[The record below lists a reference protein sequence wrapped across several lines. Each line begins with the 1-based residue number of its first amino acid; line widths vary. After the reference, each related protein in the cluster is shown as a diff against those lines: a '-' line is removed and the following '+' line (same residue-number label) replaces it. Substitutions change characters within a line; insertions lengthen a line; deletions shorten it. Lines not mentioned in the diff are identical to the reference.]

1 MRSPATG
8 FGAGYVAAVML
19 AAALIGAR
27 TPASQSPAPQTT
39 APPAQTEV
47 SDAVLEKA
55 SEGRTVDIGLLS
67 SGGGPPS
74 PRYGGTS
81 VATIPLELYVARVLA
96 GEAEPG
102 AADAA
107 QQALAVAI
115 RTYAIVNAGR
125 HRREGFDLCDTTHC
139 QVMRTANDY
148 SRRAALATAGR
159 VLTLG
164 GRPVEIFYSASC
176 GGRSESAADVWPGG
190 TRFPYLRS
198 VRDDVHEDEVPW
210 VLTLTLD
217 EIRQALMKAGFGG
230 DRLRDIE
237 IDERTGSG
245 RVARLH
251 VRGLRPDAIDGG
263 PFRMAIGPRQLRSTA
278 FSLTRTGNSVRF
290 TGVGYGHG
298 VGMCVIGAGR
308 RARRGESLEAI
319 LGQYFPG
326 LALMSLN
333 VTAPVEPPLPV
344 ALEPPRPPIAPPVT
358 APPPA
363 VPPAAAVVPAA
374 STDINVRVP
383 NPSPISAGELGR
395 LALRLRESLSKT
407 LGTSTGG
414 VTVELHSTIDGFRY
428 ETGRPWWVSAAV
440 KGTTIDLAPAA
451 LLAQRD
457 GVETTLRT
465 AMAELLVSPTFSDR
479 PAWVRVGA
487 ARYFSRSEPQGAV
500 TRDVKCPA
508 DAELTMALSATAQR
522 EAESRAER
530 CFAREVAKTGDW
542 RSVK

>member
-1 MRSPATG
+1 MQMPARVQAQALMRSAATG
-8 FGAGYVAAVML
+8 FGAAGYVAAVML

-27 TPASQSPAPQTT
+27 TPASQTPAPQT
-39 APPAQTEV
+39 AAAQTDV
-47 SDAVLEKA
+47 TDAVLEKA
-55 SEGRTVDIGLLS
+55 SEGRTIDIGLLS
-67 SGGGPPS
+67 TGGG
-74 PRYGGTS
+74 
-81 VATIPLELYVARVLA
+81 VATIPLEVYVARVLA

-115 RTYAIVNAGR
+115 RTYAIVNEGR

-148 SRRAALATAGR
+148 SRRAAVATAGR

-164 GRPVEIFYSASC
+164 GKPVEIFYSASC

-217 EIRQALMKAGFGG
+217 EIRQALVKAGFGG

-251 VRGLRPDAIDGG
+251 VPGLRPDAIAGD

-333 VTAPVEPPLPV
+333 VTAPVEPPVPV
-344 ALEPPRPPIAPPVT
+344 SVAPPRAPIAPPVT
-358 APPPA
+358 APAPTVPPA
-363 VPPAAAVVPAA
+363 VPPPVA
-374 STDINVRVP
+374 SSDINVRVP

-440 KGTTIDLAPAA
+440 KGSTIDLAPAA

-465 AMAELLVSPTFSDR
+465 AMAELLVSSTLSDR

-487 ARYFSRSEPQGAV
+487 ARYFSRSEPHGAV
-500 TRDVKCPA
+500 NRDVKCPA
-508 DAELTMALSATAQR
+508 NAELTMALSASAQR

-530 CFAREVAKTGDW
+530 CFARELAKTGDW
-542 RSVK
+542 RAVK

>member
-1 MRSPATG
+1 MTPAAKGFRAAGVIAALILVAALVGARSPA
-8 FGAGYVAAVML
+8 
-19 AAALIGAR
+19 AR
-27 TPASQSPAPQTT
+27 TPASQAPA
-39 APPAQTEV
+39 APTEI
-47 SDAVLEKA
+47 SDAALERA
-55 SEGRTVDIGLLS
+55 SEGRTIDIGLVS
-67 SGGGPPS
+67 TGGG
-74 PRYGGTS
+74 

-115 RTYAIVNAGR
+115 RTYAIVNEGR
-125 HRREGFDLCDTTHC
+125 HRRDGFDLCDTTHC
-139 QVMRTANDY
+139 QVMRAANDY

-159 VLTLG
+159 VLTLDG
-164 GRPVEIFYSASC
+164 KPVEIFYSASC
-176 GGRSESAADVWPGG
+176 GGRSESAANVWPGG

-198 VRDDVHEDEVPW
+198 VPDDVHEDEVPW

-217 EIRQALMKAGFGG
+217 EIRQALVKAGFGG
-230 DRLRDIE
+230 DRLRDIA

-245 RVARLH
+245 RVARL
-251 VRGLRPDAIDGG
+251 RLPGLRPDAIAGD
-263 PFRMAIGPRQLRSTA
+263 PFRMAVGPRQLRSTA

-326 LALMSLN
+326 LALTSLN
-333 VTAPVEPPLPV
+333 ATAPVEPPVPV
-344 ALEPPRPPIAPPVT
+344 SVEPPRPPTVPPVT

-363 VPPAAAVVPAA
+363 VAPAA
-374 STDINVRVP
+374 SSDINVRVP
-383 NPSPISAGELGR
+383 NGSTISAGELGR

-407 LGTSTGG
+407 LGASAGA

-451 LLAQRD
+451 LLAQRE

-465 AMAELLVSPTFSDR
+465 AMAELLVTPTLTDR

-487 ARYFSRSEPQGAV
+487 ARYFSRSEPHSAV
-500 TRDVKCPA
+500 NRDVKCPA
-508 DAELTMALSATAQR
+508 DAELTMALSASAQR

-530 CFAREVAKTGDW
+530 CFAREMAKTGDW

>member
-1 MRSPATG
+1 MPARMHPQAVTISAIAKG
-8 FGAGYVAAVML
+8 FGAAGFFAAVVL
-19 AAALIGAR
+19 TAALIGAQ
-27 TPASQSPAPQTT
+27 APAPTD
-39 APPAQTEV
+39 V
-47 SDAVLEKA
+47 SDAALEKA
-55 SEGRTVDIGLLS
+55 SEGRTIDIGLLS
-67 SGGGPPS
+67 TGGG
-74 PRYGGTS
+74 
-81 VATIPLELYVARVLA
+81 VATIPLEVYVARVLA

-115 RTYAIVNAGR
+115 RTYAIVNEGR

-159 VLTLG
+159 VLTLQG
-164 GRPVEIFYSASC
+164 KPVEIFYSANC
-176 GGRSESAADVWPGG
+176 GGRSERAADVWPGG

-198 VRDDVHEDEVPW
+198 VPDDVHEDEAPW
-210 VLTLTLD
+210 MLTLTLD
-217 EIRQALMKAGFGG
+217 EIRQALVKAGFGG
-230 DRLRDIE
+230 NRLRDIE
-237 IDERTGSG
+237 IDERTSSG

-251 VRGLRPDAIDGG
+251 LPGLRPDAIAGD
-263 PFRMAIGPRQLRSTA
+263 PFRMAIGARQLRSTA
-278 FSLTRTGNSVRF
+278 FSMTRTGNSVRF

-308 RARRGESLEAI
+308 RARRGESLETI

-326 LALMSLN
+326 LALMSLTT
-333 VTAPVEPPLPV
+333 TAPVERTIPV
-344 ALEPPRPPIAPPVT
+344 SVEPPRPPVAPPV
-358 APPPA
+358 AAPPA
-363 VPPAAAVVPAA
+363 V
-374 STDINVRVP
+374 SSDINVRVP
-383 NPSPISAGELGR
+383 NGSPITAGELGR
-395 LALRLRESLSKT
+395 MALRLRESLSKT
-407 LGTSTGG
+407 LGATAGG

-465 AMAELLVSPTFSDR
+465 AMAELLVLPTLSDR

-487 ARYFSRSEPQGAV
+487 ARYFSRSEPHGAV
-500 TRDVKCPA
+500 SRDVKCPV
-508 DAELTMALSATAQR
+508 DAELTMALSASAQR
-522 EAESRAER
+522 DAESRAER
-530 CFAREVAKTGDW
+530 CFARELARTGDW
-542 RSVK
+542 RSIK